1 MGSLH
6 RGWRVVVA
14 YALVAAAT
22 QVLWLTYAP
31 IDTASADHY
40 GVSKSA
46 IGWLAEIFPLLYVV
60 LALPAGRL
68 LDRAFRPALAAGGAL
83 MAAGGLLRLGGP
95 TFAWALAGQTAV
107 AVAQPVILNAV
118 GKLAADYL
126 PEEERPAGIAV
137 GAGAGF
143 AGMLLALVLGPT
155 VGGHGEIG
163 RLLVVEAVIAVATAL
178 ALAWVL
184 RAPAPAELGELGG
197 EEPVRAPGSAAA
209 AAVEGGAVRE
219 LWALPEMRT
228 MAALVFVGFGVFVAL
243 TTWLQTLLEPA
254 GVSEQG
260 AGALLVGMLVAGMVG
275 CAVVPP
281 LVARRG
287 TEPAFMRLAVIA
299 AVAGPA
305 LLGLLTPVGIRAVV
319 IAAMGF
325 ALLPALPVVLTAAER
340 LAGVAAAGTAGAIVW
355 LAGNLG
361 GLVVALVVQA
371 LVHHPLPAFLA
382 MAAIALPALP
392 LARRFPS
399 SRPRAPAEPVASIA
413 SLPGSPGR
421 GPQR

>member
-1 MGSLH
+1 MGFRS
-6 RGWRVVVA
+6 RGWRVVAA
-14 YALVAAAT
+14 YALVAAGT

-31 IDTASADHY
+31 IDTASARHY
-40 GVSKSA
+40 GVSKEA

-68 LDRAFRPALAAGGAL
+68 LDRNFRPVLAGGGAL
-83 MAAGGLLRLGGP
+83 VAVGGLLRLGGP

-107 AVAQPVILNAV
+107 AVAQPVVLNAV

-126 PEEERPAGIAV
+126 PERERPAGIAV

-143 AGMLLALVLGPT
+143 AGMLVALLLGPT
-155 VGGHGEIG
+155 LGGHGQIE
-163 RLLVVEAVIAVATAL
+163 RLLIVEAAIAVACAL
-178 ALAWVL
+178 ALGLAL
-184 RAPAPAELGELGG
+184 RAPAPGELGELSG
-197 EEPVRAPGSAAA
+197 EEPLRPADAPPPVAG
-209 AAVEGGAVRE
+209 VKRGAVGE

-228 MAALVFVGFGVFVAL
+228 MAGLVFVGFGVFIAL

-260 AGALLVGMLVAGMVG
+260 AGALLAGMLVTGMIG
-275 CAVVPP
+275 CAVLPP
-281 LVARRG
+281 LLARRG
-287 TEPAFMRLAVIA
+287 AEPAFMRVAVLTA
-299 AVAGPA
+299 AAGPL
-305 LLGLLTPVGIRAVV
+305 LLGLLTATPIRAVV
-319 IAAMGF
+319 IVAMGF
-325 ALLPALPVVLTAAER
+325 VLLPALPVVLTAAER

-392 LARRFPS
+392 LASRFPA
-399 SRPRAPAEPVASIA
+399 SRPSG
-413 SLPGSPGR
+413 SL
-421 GPQR
+421 